1 MNFHHLPDGQQGLV
15 PFGSCTSCASTL
27 CFIAIR
33 RQMLDQCQLG
43 SWMQLSKVY
52 LIHEGTDKEDATAS
66 ATEQVFRGE
75 GVGQCI
81 GIQTLA
87 LVGDGE
93 DEGRAGV
100 FKAYGDQFG
109 GVVVVA
115 VQYGIYG
122 SLADCHGE
130 MEAFVLIQAGFRGHF
145 LCDSFYFADAFHGG
159 TERKTHSS
167 CLRSGHLRLDTPFL
181 AWDGTHS
188 PLPRLRNLA
197 GSFMAEGDCVKQTLT
212 FAIPGATRSSSCRVL
227 EKPGASPSPN
237 RPSREYTHLMKPRT
251 TARVSLTAML
261 GTPVT
266 DAQGHLRGRLK
277 DVAVA
282 TGPDAGKV
290 AGLVLKT
297 RTGLF
302 IVPSEEVM
310 ETPAGTL
317 ELRSS
322 GELVPLEEQ
331 GNYLYLQQDLV
342 DRQIID
348 IHGRKVVR
356 VNDVE
361 LEWMG
366 RGAAH
371 LLRVAEVEVGLRGA
385 FRRVFKGLL
394 PRATLET
401 VSRKLGAH
409 GIPWQFVDV
418 IEVDPARRVKLRIEY
433 ERLAE
438 MHPSD
443 LAEILEDLAPA
454 EREAVF
460 TSLDEEVAAE
470 TLEEVEPKLQKALL
484 EKLDEE
490 RIADIV
496 EEMDPGAAADL
507 LAELPEEQSDAILE
521 EMEPEERQEV
531 EDLLEFDEDSAAGCM
546 TTDFIYL
553 GVQSTVA
560 QAVQALRSFDG
571 DPESVTEV
579 YLLDEKRVL
588 RGAVSLARLVMAQPE
603 TRLSVLAEPR
613 VLSCPADLN
622 QNELAELF
630 DKYNLHALP
639 VVDGQN
645 RMVGVVQADHVISF
659 LREKL

>member
-1 MNFHHLPDGQQGLV
+1 M
-15 PFGSCTSCASTL
+15 
-27 CFIAIR
+27 R
-33 RQMLDQCQLG
+33 
-43 SWMQLSKVY
+43 
-52 LIHEGTDKEDATAS
+52 
-66 ATEQVFRGE
+66 
-75 GVGQCI
+75 
-81 GIQTLA
+81 
-87 LVGDGE
+87 
-93 DEGRAGV
+93 
-100 FKAYGDQFG
+100 
-109 GVVVVA
+109 
-115 VQYGIYG
+115 
-122 SLADCHGE
+122 
-130 MEAFVLIQAGFRGHF
+130 
-145 LCDSFYFADAFHGG
+145 
-159 TERKTHSS
+159 
-167 CLRSGHLRLDTPFL
+167 
-181 AWDGTHS
+181 
-188 PLPRLRNLA
+188 
-197 GSFMAEGDCVKQTLT
+197 
-212 FAIPGATRSSSCRVL
+212 
-227 EKPGASPSPN
+227 
-237 RPSREYTHLMKPRT
+237 PRT
-251 TARVSLTAML
+251 SARISLTALL

-297 RTGLF
+297 RAGLC
-302 IVPSEEVM
+302 IVPSEDVM

-322 GELVPLEEQ
+322 GAMVPLRDD
-331 GNYLYLQQDLV
+331 GNYLYLQQDLM

-356 VNDVE
+356 VNDVD
-361 LEWMG
+361 LEWLG
-366 RGAAH
+366 QGAAH

-394 PRATLET
+394 PRGTLET
-401 VSRKLGAH
+401 LSRKLGAR

-460 TSLDEEVAAE
+460 TSLDEDVAAE
-470 TLEEVEPKLQKALL
+470 TLEEVDPKLQKSLL

-507 LAELPEEQSDAILE
+507 LAELTEEQSDAILE
-521 EMEPEERQEV
+521 EMEPEERHEV
-531 EDLLEFDEDSAAGCM
+531 EELLEFDERSAAGCM

-553 GVQSTVA
+553 GMQSTVA
-560 QAVQALRSFDG
+560 QAVLALRSFDG
-571 DPESVTEV
+571 DPAAVTEV
-579 YLLDEKRVL
+579 YLLDEKRML
-588 RGAVSLARLVMAQPE
+588 RGAVPLARLVMALPE
-603 TRLSVLAEPR
+603 TRMAVLAEQR
-613 VLSCPADLN
+613 VLSCPADLH
-622 QNELAELF
+622 QDDLAELF

-639 VVDGQN
+639 VVDAQG
-645 RMVGVVQADHVISF
+645 RMVGVVQADQVISF

>member
-1 MNFHHLPDGQQGLV
+1 
-15 PFGSCTSCASTL
+15 
-27 CFIAIR
+27 
-33 RQMLDQCQLG
+33 
-43 SWMQLSKVY
+43 MQ
-52 LIHEGTDKEDATAS
+52 
-66 ATEQVFRGE
+66 
-75 GVGQCI
+75 
-81 GIQTLA
+81 
-87 LVGDGE
+87 
-93 DEGRAGV
+93 
-100 FKAYGDQFG
+100 
-109 GVVVVA
+109 
-115 VQYGIYG
+115 
-122 SLADCHGE
+122 
-130 MEAFVLIQAGFRGHF
+130 
-145 LCDSFYFADAFHGG
+145 
-159 TERKTHSS
+159 
-167 CLRSGHLRLDTPFL
+167 
-181 AWDGTHS
+181 
-188 PLPRLRNLA
+188 
-197 GSFMAEGDCVKQTLT
+197 
-212 FAIPGATRSSSCRVL
+212 
-227 EKPGASPSPN
+227 
-237 RPSREYTHLMKPRT
+237 PRT
-251 TARVSLTAML
+251 TTRISLTTLL

-266 DAQGHLRGRLK
+266 DSQGHMRGRLK
-277 DVAVA
+277 DIAVA

-297 RTGLF
+297 RAGLC
-302 IVPSEEVM
+302 IVPSQDVM

-322 GELVPLEEQ
+322 GALVPLKDE
-331 GNYLYLQQDLV
+331 GNYLYLKQDLV

-356 VNDVE
+356 VNDVD
-361 LEWMG
+361 LEWLG

-385 FRRVFKGLL
+385 FRRVFKGIL
-394 PRATLET
+394 PRATLEKL
-401 VSRKLGAH
+401 SRKLGAH

-470 TLEEVEPKLQKALL
+470 ALEEVDPRMQKSLL

-507 LAELPEEQSDAILE
+507 LAELPEDQSDAILE

-531 EDLLEFDEDSAAGCM
+531 EELLEFDEDSAAGCM
-546 TTDFIYL
+546 TTDFVAL
-553 GVQSTVA
+553 GMESTVA

-571 DPESVTEV
+571 DPESVTAI
-579 YLLDEKRVL
+579 YLLDEKQML
-588 RGAVSLARLVMAQPE
+588 RGVISLSRLVMALPE
-603 TRLSVLAEPR
+603 TRIAVLAESR
-613 VLSCPADLN
+613 VLSCPAGLH
-622 QNELAELF
+622 QNDLAELF

-639 VVDGQN
+639 VVDAQG
-645 RMVGVVQADHVISF
+645 RMVGEVQADHVISF
-659 LREKL
+659 QRKKL

>member
-1 MNFHHLPDGQQGLV
+1 
-15 PFGSCTSCASTL
+15 
-27 CFIAIR
+27 
-33 RQMLDQCQLG
+33 
-43 SWMQLSKVY
+43 MQ
-52 LIHEGTDKEDATAS
+52 
-66 ATEQVFRGE
+66 
-75 GVGQCI
+75 
-81 GIQTLA
+81 
-87 LVGDGE
+87 
-93 DEGRAGV
+93 
-100 FKAYGDQFG
+100 
-109 GVVVVA
+109 
-115 VQYGIYG
+115 
-122 SLADCHGE
+122 
-130 MEAFVLIQAGFRGHF
+130 
-145 LCDSFYFADAFHGG
+145 
-159 TERKTHSS
+159 
-167 CLRSGHLRLDTPFL
+167 
-181 AWDGTHS
+181 
-188 PLPRLRNLA
+188 
-197 GSFMAEGDCVKQTLT
+197 
-212 FAIPGATRSSSCRVL
+212 
-227 EKPGASPSPN
+227 
-237 RPSREYTHLMKPRT
+237 PRT
-251 TARVSLTAML
+251 IARVSLTALL

-266 DAQGHLRGRLK
+266 DSQGHMRGRLK
-277 DVAVA
+277 DIAVA

-297 RTGLF
+297 RAGLC
-302 IVPSEEVM
+302 IVPSEDVM

-322 GELVPLEEQ
+322 GALVPLKDE

-356 VNDVE
+356 VNDVD

-366 RGAAH
+366 KGAAH

-394 PRATLET
+394 PRASLESL
-401 VSRKLGAH
+401 SRRFKNS

-470 TLEEVEPKLQKALL
+470 ALEEVEPRLQKALL

-507 LAELPEEQSDAILE
+507 LGELSEEQSDAILE

-531 EDLLEFDEDSAAGCM
+531 SELLEFDEDSAAGCM
-546 TTDFIYL
+546 TTDFVYL
-553 GVQSTVA
+553 GLDATVA

-571 DPESVTEV
+571 DPESVTEI
-579 YLLDEKRVL
+579 YLLDEKRML
-588 RGAVSLARLVMAQPE
+588 RGAITLARLVMAQPE
-603 TRLSVLAEPR
+603 SRLSVLTEPR
-613 VLSCPADLN
+613 TLSCPADLH
-622 QNELAELF
+622 QNDLAELF
-630 DKYNLHALP
+630 DKYNLHALS
-639 VVDGQN
+639 VVDAQG
-645 RMVGVVQADHVISF
+645 RMVGVVQADQVISF
-659 LREKL
+659 LRDKL

>member
-1 MNFHHLPDGQQGLV
+1 MLP
-15 PFGSCTSCASTL
+15 
-27 CFIAIR
+27 
-33 RQMLDQCQLG
+33 
-43 SWMQLSKVY
+43 
-52 LIHEGTDKEDATAS
+52 
-66 ATEQVFRGE
+66 
-75 GVGQCI
+75 
-81 GIQTLA
+81 
-87 LVGDGE
+87 
-93 DEGRAGV
+93 
-100 FKAYGDQFG
+100 
-109 GVVVVA
+109 
-115 VQYGIYG
+115 
-122 SLADCHGE
+122 
-130 MEAFVLIQAGFRGHF
+130 
-145 LCDSFYFADAFHGG
+145 
-159 TERKTHSS
+159 
-167 CLRSGHLRLDTPFL
+167 
-181 AWDGTHS
+181 
-188 PLPRLRNLA
+188 
-197 GSFMAEGDCVKQTLT
+197 
-212 FAIPGATRSSSCRVL
+212 
-227 EKPGASPSPN
+227 
-237 RPSREYTHLMKPRT
+237 REYTQLMTLRT
-251 TARVSLTAML
+251 RARVSLTALL

-297 RTGLF
+297 RAGLC
-302 IVPSEEVM
+302 IVPSEDVM

-317 ELRSS
+317 ELRSA
-322 GELVPLEEQ
+322 GAMVPLEEE
-331 GNYLYLQQDLV
+331 GNYLYLQQDLM

-394 PRATLET
+394 PRATLESI
-401 VSRKLGAH
+401 SRKLGAH
-409 GIPWQFVDV
+409 GIPWEFVDV

-454 EREAVF
+454 ERAAVF

-484 EKLDEE
+484 EKLGEE

-553 GVQSTVA
+553 GMQSTVA
-560 QAVQALRSFDG
+560 EAVHALRSFDG

-588 RGAVSLARLVMAQPE
+588 RGSVSLARLVMAQAE
-603 TRLSVLAEPR
+603 TRISVLAEPR

-622 QNELAELF
+622 QNDLAELF

-645 RMVGVVQADHVISF
+645 RMVGVVQADHVMSF
-659 LREKL
+659 LRDKL